1 MLSIQVTA
9 ANLRLFVIFLRDAHD
24 GLGTELHRLGVIYTL
39 VLQMG
44 FLIPTPPFICIR
56 VV

>member
-9 ANLRLFVIFLRDAHD
+9 AILRPFVIFLHDSHD
-24 GLGTELHRLGVIYTL
+24 GLGAELHRLGVIYTL

-44 FLIPTPPFICIR
+44 FLIPTPPFVCIR